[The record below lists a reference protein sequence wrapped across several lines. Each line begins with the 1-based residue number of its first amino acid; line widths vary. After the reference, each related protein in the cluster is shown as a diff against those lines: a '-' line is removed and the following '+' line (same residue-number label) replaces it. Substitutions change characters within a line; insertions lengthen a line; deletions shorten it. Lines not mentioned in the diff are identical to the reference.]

1 MKPFPLAL
9 TNVLNDYLRKTKC
22 DPTLTIEQIREIDD
36 CITASY
42 AYGLAC
48 GLGMSS
54 AVTGTSI
61 YKTLPMDDKGSPIIN
76 SVLNTAAS
84 LEDELVEY
92 YKEDLGL

>member
-1 MKPFPLAL
+1 VKPFPLGL

-22 DPTLTIEQIREIDD
+22 DPDLTIEQLRDIDD

-48 GLGMSS
+48 GLGMAS
-54 AVTGTSI
+54 AATGTSV
-61 YKTLPMDDKGSPIIN
+61 YKTLPMDNKGNPIIN